1 MHLVSKIMW
10 ALLPQGY
17 RSAVKL
23 TSYTLIML
31 DSMLVLESRYMY
43 TEYQARLWVLVC
55 SQVLLP
61 QSLELHLQILTN
73 STRTLCYKSMLMRS
87 NIHVLIA
94 DGT

>member
-1 MHLVSKIMW
+1 MHLVSKVTW

-23 TSYTLIML
+23 TSYTLIMS
-31 DSMLVLESRYMY
+31 DPMLVLESRYMY
-43 TEYQARLWVLVC
+43 TEYQARLWVLVF

-61 QSLELHLQILTN
+61 QSSELHLQILTN
-73 STRTLCYKSMLMRS
+73 STCTLRYTSMLMRS